1 MDFLAFQRPGTAYG
15 ATAFQNAA
23 VGTATRSGFFDAK
36 TKEVKPFEMMESRKS
51 KSVLSQLWFV
61 RAEKILTQVEYLI
74 NVLEFIEYASVA
86 THRVTHEYMVT
97 LQTDEKVASHQY
109 S

>member
-1 MDFLAFQRPGTAYG
+1 
-15 ATAFQNAA
+15 
-23 VGTATRSGFFDAK
+23 
-36 TKEVKPFEMMESRKS
+36 MESRKS
-51 KSVLSQLWFV
+51 KSVLSQLWFA

-97 LQTDEKVASHQY
+97 L
-109 S
+109 